1 VAQALKCTITYADGT
16 TKDAVVK
23 ILRPDAAMRA
33 QREKAVFLNAAREV
47 GNGMEQTFEGQ
58 FAGIMEELDLRKE
71 AENVKIGNRV
81 YHHENRTDY
90 TKAAVTDSYGSFANV
105 HSMKLVDGVE
115 PSINVMVLEQ
125 VQGNTLEN
133 YLKEVGEL
141 SRETNDLGTLDKLYD
156 DVKGKYEALVN
167 LAYMWTNE
175 GLFAE
180 GFYHGDIHKG
190 NIMTS
195 YSWDMSA
202 EEKANDPGRG
212 ITLIDFGNASK
223 LNKEER
229 ANVIQVVAGTATND
243 AGLFS
248 KGFRALLSADSR
260 AKFDAAGQDL
270 KEQLAAIF
278 EKGTLQDTAAR
289 MSAALKLM
297 QREYQI
303 EVPGPIHNFLESQRR
318 LQVAMDETLSTLDA
332 IEVKRENMGGKAND
346 YKPGSMMKC
355 ITDVVKQNLYAA
367 MNSIGAGK
375 AKDCYQKIKGEL
387 EAPADIPA
395 HAIRV

>member
-1 VAQALKCTITYADGT
+1 
-16 TKDAVVK
+16 
-23 ILRPDAAMRA
+23 
-33 QREKAVFLNAAREV
+33 
-47 GNGMEQTFEGQ
+47 
-58 FAGIMEELDLRKE
+58 
-71 AENVKIGNRV
+71 
-81 YHHENRTDY
+81 
-90 TKAAVTDSYGSFANV
+90 
-105 HSMKLVDGVE
+105 MKMVDGVE

-133 YLKEVGEL
+133 YLRDVGEL
-141 SRETNDLGTLDKLYD
+141 SRETADTDTLDKLYD
-156 DVKGKYEALVN
+156 DVRGKYEALVN

-195 YSWDMSA
+195 YSWDMT
-202 EEKANDPGRG
+202 EEMKAQDPGRG

-229 ANVIQVVAGTATND
+229 ANVIQVVAGTATKD
-243 AGLFS
+243 AELFA

-260 AKFDAAGQDL
+260 TKFDAAGNDL

-318 LQVAMDETLSTLDA
+318 LQVAMDETLSTLNA
-332 IEVKRENMGGKAND
+332 IERKRVDMGGEPHD

-355 ITDVVKQNLYAA
+355 ITDVVKQHLYTA
-367 MNSIGAGK
+367 MKSIGAGK
-375 AKDCYQKIKGEL
+375 AKDCYRAIKGEL
-387 EAPADIPA
+387 EAPQQEHPA
-395 HAIRV
+395 PAGVEPGWILV